1 MRYTGCMAEQT
12 TIKVPVG
19 LRDQIKVIAQQRG
32 ASMPSIIEEM
42 LEVYREELRMRR
54 LQAQVEATPLEE
66 LKDYMK
72 ESAEWDRA
80 YGW

>member
-1 MRYTGCMAEQT
+1 MAEQT

-42 LEVYREELRMRR
+42 LEVYREEIRMRR

>member
-1 MRYTGCMAEQT
+1 MAEHT

-42 LEVYREELRMRR
+42 LEVYREEIRMRR

>member
-1 MRYTGCMAEQT
+1 MAEQT

-19 LRDQIKVIAQQRG
+19 LRDQIKVIAQQQG

-42 LEVYREELRMRR
+42 LEVYREEIRMRR